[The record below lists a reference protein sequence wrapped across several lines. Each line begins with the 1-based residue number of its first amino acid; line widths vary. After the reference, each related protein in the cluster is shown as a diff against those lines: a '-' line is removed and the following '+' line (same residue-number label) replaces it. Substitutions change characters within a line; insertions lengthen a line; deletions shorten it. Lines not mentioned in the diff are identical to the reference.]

1 MWSGALDSS
10 SVLQSYSIAS
20 LASPMTNILISTLI
34 HTYIHIST
42 SAEEVVSFPRNKK
55 EFEQI
60 VNGAGSKNGL
70 VSKKIDGASV
80 PRNISAE
87 DSYSHQPKDVT
98 LYSVPYSKCGSLFT
112 GRSGSTDSILET
124 VSICVSPPVDG
135 AGIRSIEGRMELLL
149 LPTQSS
155 DRSAKLISKFHNEVS
170 RDVQMHVDTSLEE
183 IADSHA
189 MALKNAESEIRSRE
203 THLKSLRDDV
213 EKERKQQEV
222 ILRDMKQNAIPTESE
237 TSSKTTSSR
246 KR

>member
-20 LASPMTNILISTLI
+20 LASPMTNILISTLK

-98 LYSVPYSKCGSLFT
+98 L
-112 GRSGSTDSILET
+112 
-124 VSICVSPPVDG
+124 
-135 AGIRSIEGRMELLL
+135 
-149 LPTQSS
+149 
-155 DRSAKLISKFHNEVS
+155 
-170 RDVQMHVDTSLEE
+170 
-183 IADSHA
+183 
-189 MALKNAESEIRSRE
+189 
-203 THLKSLRDDV
+203 
-213 EKERKQQEV
+213 
-222 ILRDMKQNAIPTESE
+222 
-237 TSSKTTSSR
+237 
-246 KR
+246 